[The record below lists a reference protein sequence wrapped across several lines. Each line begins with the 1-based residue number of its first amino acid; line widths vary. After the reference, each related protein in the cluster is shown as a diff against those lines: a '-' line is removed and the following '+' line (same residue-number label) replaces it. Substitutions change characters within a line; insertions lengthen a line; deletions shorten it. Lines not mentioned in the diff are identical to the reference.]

1 MNVLH
6 RLINGLIDIIYPKT
20 CIVCKIKLKDI
31 SSIDNLICLNCWAKI
46 KRNLPPFCYRCGRH
60 LTQNDFTGNICS
72 SCVSQELHFD
82 RAFSPCMYEGTIKE
96 LIYEFKYNGKDYLG
110 LSLSRLMIEF
120 IKEYNLPMN
129 TIDFIIPLPLHNI
142 RLRERE
148 FNQAKILSNHV
159 AGEFKKRALDSYL
172 MRSRYTRTQT
182 ELQENKR
189 LLNVKDSFSVANNL
203 DLKGKNVLLVD
214 DVLTTGATCSEAAYA
229 LKNAGVNGVFVLTLA
244 N

>member
-1 MNVLH
+1 VLS
-6 RLINGLIDIIYPKT
+6 RLINAFVDVVYPKA
-20 CIVCKIKLKDI
+20 CLVCKIRLKGVT
-31 SSIDNLICLNCWAKI
+31 SIDNIVCAECWRKI

-60 LTQNDFTGNICS
+60 LTQNDFTRNTCL

-110 LSLSRLMIEF
+110 STLSRLMIEF
-120 IKEYNLPMN
+120 IKEYDLPMDA
-129 TIDFIIPLPLHNI
+129 IDFIIPLPLHNI

-148 FNQAKILSNHV
+148 FNQAKILSNYV
-159 AGEFKKRALDSYL
+159 ASEFNKSAPDGHL

-182 ELQENKR
+182 ELQEDKR
-189 LLNVKDSFSVANNL
+189 LLNVENSFSVAKSE
-203 DLKGKNVLLVD
+203 DLKGKNILLVD

-229 LKNAGVNGVFVLTLA
+229 LKGAGVNTVFVLTLA